1 MSAKCV
7 KKEVTDAEYA
17 TGIEIKEEAE
27 QDLYQENESVKIE
40 NDPNEDFWE
49 DPEKFDEKVI
59 PQIPFFYF
67 WIICASKEARAYGA
81 QAFIYY

>member
-40 NDPNEDFWE
+40 NDPNEEFWE
-49 DPEKFDEKVI
+49 DPE
-59 PQIPFFYF
+59 
-67 WIICASKEARAYGA
+67 
-81 QAFIYY
+81 